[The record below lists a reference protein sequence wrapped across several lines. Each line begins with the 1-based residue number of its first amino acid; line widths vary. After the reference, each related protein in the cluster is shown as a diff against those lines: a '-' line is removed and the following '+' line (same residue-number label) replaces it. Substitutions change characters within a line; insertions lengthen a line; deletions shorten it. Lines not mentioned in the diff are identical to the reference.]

1 MREFDPQLSLHYWD
15 WTTSPKTLFTED
27 FMGSPSGDAGEPW
40 LSAGFYVP
48 GATPF
53 RYDDE
58 FDPSNNPFDPPR
70 SITRHVKNGAPVT
83 PQEDLAIINAADFQ
97 ELNQKLTDAHSRGH
111 THIGGTLE
119 DAHTYFR
126 DPFAFLLYTNVDRP
140 FAMWQ
145 LQPSHPERLNPNLAY
160 GTDTN
165 SKGSGDV
172 DQGEPNW
179 GIMSPLEPW
188 GGS

>member
-1 MREFDPQLSLHYWD
+1 MRAHYVIFFFSSRRRHTRCSRD
-15 WTTSPKTLFTED
+15 WSSDVCSSDL
-27 FMGSPSGDAGEPW
+27 
-40 LSAGFYVP
+40 
-48 GATPF
+48 
-53 RYDDE
+53 
-58 FDPSNNPFDPPR
+58 
-70 SITRHVKNGAPVT
+70 T

-126 DPFAFLLYTNVDRP
+126 DPFVFLLYTNVDRP

-145 LQPSHPERLNPNLAY
+145 PQPSHPERLNPNLAY